1 MALAVRRCGSH
12 VLIRP
17 LKTASTIMGAIVA
30 CGVVPSRHK
39 ALPSATMEPT
49 EALRRVAY
57 LLERGRADS
66 YKVLAF
72 RRAAA
77 TVDATDPETLQSL
90 ARRGRLKDL
99 AGVGE
104 TTAKVIAEALA
115 GGTPSYLQELEGE
128 QPGPPPAAVA
138 ALRRALKGDCHSHSD
153 WSDGGSPIPEMAQ
166 AARAIGHEYLVLTD
180 HSPRLTVAHGLD
192 ADRLRAQLEVVAAL
206 NEEMAPWRLLS
217 GIEVDIFEDGSLD
230 QSEDLL
236 AGLDIVV
243 ASVHSKL
250 RMDAK
255 QMTRRMVRAVESPH
269 VDILGHCTGRLIVG
283 RGRPQSEFDADEVF
297 EACARNSTA
306 VEINSR
312 PERRDPPPEVLAKAV
327 EAGCVVTIDTDAHAP
342 GQLEWLDFGCEQAVE
357 AGLGPARIMNSRSAD
372 ELLEW
377 ASSR

>member
-1 MALAVRRCGSH
+1 
-12 VLIRP
+12 
-17 LKTASTIMGAIVA
+17 
-30 CGVVPSRHK
+30 
-39 ALPSATMEPT
+39 
-49 EALRRVAY
+49 
-57 LLERGRADS
+57 
-66 YKVLAF
+66 
-72 RRAAA
+72 
-77 TVDATDPETLQSL
+77 
-90 ARRGRLKDL
+90 
-99 AGVGE
+99 
-104 TTAKVIAEALA
+104 
-115 GGTPSYLQELEGE
+115 
-128 QPGPPPAAVA
+128 
-138 ALRRALKGDCHSHSD
+138 
-153 WSDGGSPIPEMAQ
+153 MAQ

-357 AGLGPARIMNSRSAD
+357 AGLGPEAVMNSRSAD